1 MTLNDK
7 GEQRWA
13 SGNHA
18 QGANDATV
26 RGIVIDVYLP
36 YKAVATTTGTVV
48 SLMHL
53 TPTTL
58 TDEEVARVVIPA
70 SQKDYVQARI
80 DGKIRVDIAGR
91 TFQNRYTAADG
102 TERRQFEVTAT
113 HVQCALCPDGRT
125 WSLDA
130 PELLRDLR
138 TSALAASF
146 LTTAFRKCFMKE
158 TCGRARWRAVK

>member
-1 MTLNDK
+1 LARRPRPTYTYN
-7 GEQRWA
+7 
-13 SGNHA
+13 
-18 QGANDATV
+18 T
-26 RGIVIDVYLP
+26 
-36 YKAVATTTGTVV
+36 
-48 SLMHL
+48 
-53 TPTTL
+53 TTL

-113 HVQCALCPDGRT
+113 HVRCALCPDGRT

-130 PELLRDLR
+130 PELMRDLKDHSR
-138 TSALAASF
+138 LRPRKAAAAHRERLAAEWPD
-146 LTTAFRKCFMKE
+146 R
-158 TCGRARWRAVK
+158 